1 MVNLEENM
9 KNLKDLENRV
19 TVGEIINLTG
29 TRHGDWYDF
38 KRHDGKLHHATLTNM
53 AIIPGLHKNIFSIT
67 RALQKDPKG
76 CQKTRS

>member
-38 KRHDGKLHHATLTNM
+38 KRRDGKLHHATLTNTTV
-53 AIIPGLHKNIFSIT
+53 ISGLQSNLFSVT
-67 RALQKDPKG
+67 QALQK
-76 CQKTRS
+76 CF